1 MRTYFVNYPLPESE
15 AERLRVL
22 QELQLPDVVAESA
35 FDDLTVLAAEICDT
49 PIALI
54 TILDESRQWFKSR
67 VGLEIQSTPREQ
79 AFCNYTIS
87 SGELFIVP
95 DARADQR
102 FAQNPLVTGE
112 PGIRFYAGA
121 PLVTPGGY
129 AVGTLCV
136 VDRVPRRLTDQQI
149 RALTVLSRHVAAQL
163 ELRRL
168 GLERGKAEAELA
180 MAKADLERR
189 VAQRTTQ
196 LQIAVRQAETAKQ
209 HIGNMVER
217 MSDGMVAL
225 DPQWCFD
232 YVNSKAGELLGF
244 EPRKMLGQRM
254 LDVFPN
260 AAAHPAF
267 HMCMEAVRKQEPL
280 KTEGFYEKRGIW
292 LEARCY
298 PSKEGV
304 SIFFQDI
311 TNRKR
316 AEDGRDHERTLSDT
330 IINSLPGTFY
340 LFDEHGDYIRW
351 NEVAERMTGRMGDD
365 FRRAHP
371 IDMISPEDRGV
382 VEAGI
387 RKTFESGQAI
397 IEARV
402 RNHGTGEDRWHL
414 LTGRYIGIEERRCL
428 LGVGID
434 ISERKAAEEALNEAR
449 SRLEV
454 AVRASGI
461 GFWSWEVAT
470 NQFYLSPEF
479 KSQLGFG
486 EESASDDYRFWQTRV
501 HPDDLPRVME
511 TLSIRARKPAGDFE
525 LEYRMLHR
533 DGGYRWMLSRSRLT
547 CDAAGR
553 PERMLGC
560 HIDITERRATEEA
573 LWNSRAQLRALA
585 EHLHSV
591 REEEAGRIARE
602 LHDEMGS
609 ALTALK
615 MDLGWVDRQLE
626 RHVKPAQREPLQAR
640 LAEINKQVDGTLDS
654 MRKVCHALRPAVLDQ
669 LGLAAAI
676 DWQCAEFQGRTG
688 IRCKISRD
696 ESFGLAD
703 AKRTAIFRI
712 LQELLT
718 NVTRH
723 AQATEVSVSARRKDE
738 AFHLTVVDNGVGLP
752 DDALARR
759 NSFGLVGIRER
770 VLAAEGSARWE
781 ATAGGGTT
789 VRICIPMENEKG
801 GRK

>member
-1 MRTYFVNYPLPESE
+1 MPENE
-15 AERLRVL
+15 AGRLRML
-22 QELQLPDVVAESA
+22 KALQLPDTVQEAA
-35 FDDLTVLAAEICDT
+35 FDDLTALAAEICET

-54 TILDESRQWFKSR
+54 TILDETRQWFKSR
-67 VGLEIQSTPREQ
+67 VGLQVEFTPREQ
-79 AFCNYTIS
+79 AFCNYTICR
-87 SGELFIVP
+87 GDLFIVP
-95 DARADQR
+95 DALAEKR

-112 PGIRFYAGA
+112 PHIRFYAAA
-121 PLVTPGGY
+121 PLITPGGF

-136 VDRVPRRLTDQQI
+136 IDHVPRKLTEQQ
-149 RALTVLSRHVAAQL
+149 RRTLRVLSRHVAAQL

-168 GLERGKAEAELA
+168 GIERREAEAALA
-180 MAKADLERR
+180 VANTELERR
-189 VAQRTTQ
+189 VARRTTQ

-209 HIGNMVER
+209 HIWNMVER

-232 YVNSKAGELLGF
+232 YVNSKAGELLGLD
-244 EPRKMLGQRM
+244 PMAMLGKRVV
-254 LDVFPN
+254 DVFPT
-260 AAAHPAF
+260 AEAQPAF
-267 HMCMEAVRKQEPL
+267 QKCLEAVRHERPEKMEA
-280 KTEGFYEKRGIW
+280 FYEKRGIW

-298 PSKEGV
+298 PSREGV

-311 TNRKR
+311 TNRKK
-316 AEDGRDHERTLSDT
+316 AEHGRDHERTLSDT

-351 NEVAERMTGRMGDD
+351 NDVAEAMTGRVGDD

-371 IDMISPEDRGV
+371 LETIAPEDRPV

-387 RKTFESGQAI
+387 RKTFESGAAM
-397 IEARV
+397 IEARLRHHV
-402 RNHGTGEDRWHL
+402 TGQDRWHL
-414 LTGRYIGIEERRCL
+414 LTGRYIGLDDRRCL
-428 LGVGID
+428 VGVGID
-434 ISERKAAEEALNEAR
+434 ISERKAAEQQLNEAR

-470 NQFYLSPEF
+470 NLFYLSPEF
-479 KSQLGFG
+479 KSQLGFV
-486 EESASDDYRFWQTRV
+486 EETPPDDYRFWQTRV
-501 HPDDLPRVME
+501 HAEDLPRVLE
-511 TLSIRARKPAGDFE
+511 TLSIRAHKPAGDFE

-533 DGGYRWMLSRSRLT
+533 DGDYRWMLSRSRLT

-615 MDLGWVDRQLE
+615 MDLGWVDRQLAKI
-626 RHVKPAQREPLQAR
+626 VKPTRGEPLHAR
-640 LAEINKQVDGTLDS
+640 LSDINRQVDGTLDS

-723 AQATEVSVSARRKDE
+723 ARATEVTVSARRDDQ
-738 AFHLTVVDNGVGLP
+738 AFHLSVADNGCGLP
-752 DDALARR
+752 EDAFARN

-770 VLAAEGSARWE
+770 ALAAEGSATFE
-781 ATAGGGTT
+781 PTPGGGTT
-789 VRICIPMENEKG
+789 VKICIPMEHEKG
-801 GRK
+801 SRG

>member
-1 MRTYFVNYPLPESE
+1 ME
-15 AERLRVL
+15 
-22 QELQLPDVVAESA
+22 ELQLPDTVPEPA
-35 FDDLTVLAAEICDT
+35 FDDLTALAAEICET

-54 TILDESRQWFKSR
+54 TILDETRQWFKSR
-67 VGLEIQSTPREQ
+67 VGLDVESTPREQ

-87 SGELFIVP
+87 RGELFIVP
-95 DARADQR
+95 DTLAEKR
-102 FAQNPLVTGE
+102 FAQNPLVTG
-112 PGIRFYAGA
+112 PPRIRFYAGA
-121 PLVTPGGY
+121 PLITPGGH

-136 VDRVPRRLTDQQI
+136 IDRVPRKLTEQQK
-149 RALTVLSRHVAAQL
+149 RTLCVLSRHVAAQL

-168 GLERGKAEAELA
+168 GIERREAEAALA
-180 MAKADLERR
+180 VANAELERR
-189 VAQRTTQ
+189 VTRRTAQ
-196 LQIAVRQAETAKQ
+196 LQVAVRQAEAAKQ
-209 HIGNMVER
+209 HISNMVER

-232 YVNSKAGELLGF
+232 YVNRKAGELLGLDPM
-244 EPRKMLGQRM
+244 EMLGKQVRE
-254 LDVFPN
+254 VFPT
-260 AAAHPAF
+260 AEAQPAF
-267 HMCMEAVRKQEPL
+267 EKFMEAVRLEQPL
-280 KTEGFYEKRGIW
+280 KMEAFYEKRGIW

-311 TNRKR
+311 TNRKT
-316 AEDGRDHERTLSDT
+316 AEHGRDHARTLSDT

-351 NEVAERMTGRMGDD
+351 NDVAEVMTGRVGDD
-365 FRRAHP
+365 FQRTHP
-371 IDMISPEDRGV
+371 LETIAPEDRTLV
-382 VEAGI
+382 AEGI
-387 RKTFESGQAI
+387 RKTFDSGSAM
-397 IEARV
+397 IEARLRHHV
-402 RNHGTGEDRWHL
+402 TGQDRWHL
-414 LTGRYIGIEERRCL
+414 LTGRYLDLDDRRCL
-428 LGVGID
+428 VGVGID
-434 ISERKAAEEALNEAR
+434 ISERKAAEQELDEAR

-479 KSQLGFG
+479 KGQLGFD
-486 EESASDDYRFWQTRV
+486 EDTTPDDYRFWQTRV
-501 HPDDLPRVME
+501 HPDDLPRAME
-511 TLSIRARKPAGDFE
+511 TLSIRAHKPAGDFE

-533 DGGYRWMLSRSRLT
+533 DGEYRWILSRSRLT

-560 HIDITERRATEEA
+560 HIDITDRRATEEA

-615 MDLGWVDRQLE
+615 MDLGWLDRQLG
-626 RHVKPAQREPLQAR
+626 RLVKPSQGEPLHAR
-640 LAEINKQVDGTLDS
+640 LSEINRQVDGTLDS

-688 IRCKISRD
+688 IRCKIARD
-696 ESFGLAD
+696 ETFGLAD

-723 AQATEVSVSARRKDE
+723 ARATEVTVSARCNDY
-738 AFHLTVVDNGVGLP
+738 AFHLSVADNGCGLP
-752 DDALARR
+752 ADAFAR
-759 NSFGLVGIRER
+759 NHSFGLVGIRER
-770 VLAAEGSARWE
+770 ALAAEGSVIFE
-781 ATAGGGTT
+781 ATPGGGTT
-789 VRICIPMENEKG
+789 VRLYIPMEHEKG
-801 GRK
+801 GHP